1 MSDEPRNKESEIV
14 EFVRS
19 IDVRAPQ
26 ELHEHVQA
34 LVAARAP
41 AVACGRT
48 RSLRVGLLVGAPVVA
63 VAVAA
68 MVVLAMSLTAGG
80 SSPLTVDGAV
90 ALTLKPPTMAAPVEN
105 PRDGTQLMVAV
116 DGIPFPYWEDSFGW
130 RAMGERVDRVGGRD
144 VTTVYYTNGRNR
156 WLGYAI
162 VGGTPPPVVAKGQI
176 IARAGTYYRLWSSH
190 GASVVTWLRSGRL
203 CVVTGHGV
211 SNRTLLALA
220 GWRAMGA
227 KLTS

>member
-1 MSDEPRNKESEIV
+1 MSDETPNRESEIV

-26 ELHEHVQA
+26 ELHEHVRA
-34 LVAARAP
+34 LVAERAP
-41 AVACGRT
+41 AVAGR
-48 RSLRVGLLVGAPVVA
+48 RMRRLRLGLLVGAPAVA
-63 VAVAA
+63 VAVIAVL
-68 MVVLAMSLTAGG
+68 VVVVTGSG
-80 SSPLTVDGAV
+80 SSPLTVDQAV

-105 PRDGTQLMVAV
+105 PRDGSQLMVAV
-116 DGIPFPYWEDSFGW
+116 DGIPFPYWEDRFGW
-130 RAMGERVDRVGGRD
+130 RATGERVDRVGGRE
-144 VTTVYYTNGRNR
+144 VTTVYYANGRDR

-162 VGGTPPPVVAKGQI
+162 VGGTPAPAVAKGRLV
-176 IARAGTYYRLWSSH
+176 ARAGTSYWLWSSR
-190 GASVVTWLRSGRL
+190 GASVVTWLRDGRL

-211 SNRTLLALA
+211 SNHTLLALA